1 MMWSNDTDQISGA
14 WSLSRKSTQVGLEGA
29 REALG
34 VPDSEQD
41 EPMGFLVH
49 EVANAISQA
58 YGALMAPLGLTRPQ
72 MRVLVWVD
80 QRPGISQAKLS
91 ELIGTSAMAMT
102 GLLDRMEAKNL
113 IHREEDPTDR
123 RAKCIYLTD
132 GALALKPEME
142 KLAAGF
148 GDAARQGLT
157 TEDIATA
164 QRVLATMK
172 ANVEKIRADAQND
185 G

>member
-1 MMWSNDTDQISGA
+1 M
-14 WSLSRKSTQVGLEGA
+14 SRKSTQVGLEGA

-113 IHREEDPTDR
+113 IRRE
-123 RAKCIYLTD
+123 
-132 GALALKPEME
+132 
-142 KLAAGF
+142 
-148 GDAARQGLT
+148 
-157 TEDIATA
+157 
-164 QRVLATMK
+164 
-172 ANVEKIRADAQND
+172 
-185 G
+185 